1 MPENP
6 QIPSLDL
13 ALHSEKEIDELEI
26 LKIQE
31 ERKKVTEVIFDTTT
45 KEVRTYEYKN
55 NSGDNQ
61 STYNRTTLNLGK
73 LKTDEDPVTDIPKS
87 SAETEG
93 KHIYRI
99 TDTGKKWCND
109 HNLFTHLTQSEYQS
123 LQELGG
129 TNDSTLCAKLIN
141 RSW

>member
-61 STYNRTTLNLGK
+61 ST
-73 LKTDEDPVTDIPKS
+73 
-87 SAETEG
+87 
-93 KHIYRI
+93 
-99 TDTGKKWCND
+99 
-109 HNLFTHLTQSEYQS
+109 
-123 LQELGG
+123 
-129 TNDSTLCAKLIN
+129 
-141 RSW
+141 